1 MATQPKNWTLHGIM
15 LTEPEPAAPGHK
27 RMTKDWWLV
36 QGEKT
41 VLQKEEGFNID
52 VGDNLMFFFLRP
64 KKEGLHEGKALIRI
78 KFRRHVGREH
88 RDESPLSAEDT
99 AKLKYGVISDSWN
112 ATNVTGF
119 GGTPRKGKYYLDA
132 DGNYVYANHRAWRAG
147 GGYRVVN
154 DGDYSFT
161 VDFHEIT
168 EGEKYYL
175 DPTLR
180 INP

>member
-99 AKLKYGVISDSWN
+99 AKLKYKALQKWNLIQLTGVPARHPAAASQVSAAHLERASTISMQM
-112 ATNVTGF
+112 
-119 GGTPRKGKYYLDA
+119 GTTSTL
-132 DGNYVYANHRAWRAG
+132 
-147 GGYRVVN
+147 
-154 DGDYSFT
+154 T
-161 VDFHEIT
+161 T
-168 EGEKYYL
+168 EPGEL
-175 DPTLR
+175 GEA
-180 INP
+180 IVW